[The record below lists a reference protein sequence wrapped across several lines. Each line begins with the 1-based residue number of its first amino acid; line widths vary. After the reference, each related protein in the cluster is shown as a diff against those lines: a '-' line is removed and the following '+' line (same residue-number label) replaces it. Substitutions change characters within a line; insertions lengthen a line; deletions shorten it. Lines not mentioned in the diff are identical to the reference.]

1 MILSLYFKWINGAE
15 QVPRYFIFGD
25 SLFDNGSNN
34 ALPAKA
40 KANYPPYGINCPE
53 GPTGRFSSAQLLD
66 GFIPPF
72 ASARGENILK
82 EYLSKCIYTVGMG
95 NYDYIKNYLLPHIC
109 PTSHVY
115 TPEQYATVLVRQYSQ
130 QLKLLSSSPSILYH
144 LGARKISVI
153 RLGLIGCT
161 PGSVAVSGTSNSYV
175 FNKKLIPLIGELN
188 NNLQDANTSCPNR
201 DEYIIWDAKH
211 PTEVAN
217 IVLAGS

>member
-1 MILSLYFKWINGAE
+1 MILSLYFKWVNGAE

-25 SLFDNGSNN
+25 SLFDN
-34 ALPAKA
+34 
-40 KANYPPYGINCPE
+40 ANYPPHGINFPE
-53 GPTGRFSSAQLLD
+53 GPTGRFSSGLNIVDARAQLLD

-161 PGSVAVSGTSNSYV
+161 PGSVAVSGTSNTHTTYRV
-175 FNKKLIPLIGELN
+175 IGELN